1 MTTVERYDEQG
12 EPIYAIEGG
21 PLKHL
26 WKNLAIIN
34 EVDLKKKETPTEI
47 NFDYNE
53 FFKRLY
59 LSRAE
64 LDVTN
69 SILQLLLGETD
80 GGDINISCVH
90 HENEI
95 TRRDNEKS
103 STISSAQHIY
113 LLKNSLLAEVSK
125 DLKLNAESLAK
136 DRKEEH
142 EIISEIL
149 LKLRE
154 NYRWNLVRI
163 SNSEQIQVL
172 LDYKEMSPIIG
183 IDFSPLS
190 LFKDQSSREQHNY
203 KHHYQIGSESLAI
216 VVRHKSGNLALLF
229 QQKLNYRKLAAS
241 VCLKNLKTGKESRTI
256 LFKPASQDLLKYSI
270 DNLSGWNSQLLDA
283 RDRTTCLNIMKLL
296 ANEASVIP
304 NDHVDFDPKNLRISL
319 NDEIL
324 FTINFTESSVVE
336 EIDAVSAFDTYNV
349 LLKEYISS
357 SGSNANWCSLRLKIL
372 NLISI

>member
-1 MTTVERYDEQG
+1 MTTVERYDDQG

-34 EVDLKKKETPTEI
+34 EIDLKEGDSSAGVK
-47 NFDYNE
+47 FDYNE

-69 SILQLLLGETD
+69 SILQLLLGETE
-80 GGDINISCVH
+80 GSDINISCVH
-90 HENEI
+90 HDNEI
-95 TRRDNEKS
+95 SGNIGKS
-103 STISSAQHIY
+103 TMSSAQHIY

-125 DLKLNAESLAK
+125 DLKLNAESLTK

-142 EIISEIL
+142 EIISGIL

-163 SNSEQIQVL
+163 SSSEQIQVHI
-172 LDYKEMSPIIG
+172 DYQEMSPIIG

-203 KHHYQIGSESLAI
+203 KHHHQIGSESLAI
-216 VVRHKSGNLALLF
+216 VVRHKSGDLVLLF
-229 QQKLNYRKLAAS
+229 QQKLNYRKLTAS
-241 VCLKNLKTGKESRTI
+241 IYFKNLKTCKESRVI
-256 LFKPASQDLLKYSI
+256 LFKPACEDFVKYYV
-270 DNLSGWNSQLLDA
+270 DNLSEWNSHLLDA
-283 RDRTTCLNIMKLL
+283 RDRSICLNIMKLL
-296 ANEASVIP
+296 ANEASIIP
-304 NDHVDFDPKNLRISL
+304 NDHVNFDPKSL
-319 NDEIL
+319 SICLKDEMI
-324 FTINFTESSVVE
+324 FTISFTEISEE
-336 EIDAVSAFDTYNV
+336 EIYSVTASNTYIA
-349 LLKEYISS
+349 LLKEYLSS
-357 SGSNANWCSLRLKIL
+357 SGSNVSWSTLRLKLL
-372 NLISI
+372 NSFFI